1 MPDLGN
7 QHNNGPHPD
16 QIFDN
21 LSALALILGKQKSD
35 LAPGG
40 TVFLLLLF
48 FKRIGFS
55 SLYIF
60 L

>member
-40 TVFLLLLF
+40 TVLLLLF
-48 FKRIGFS
+48 FKSIGFS
-55 SLYIF
+55 FLYIF